1 MKRRKLT
8 FLAAVVAAS
17 ALVLTG
23 CSSNSGGGNSAP
35 VEAGDPVPG
44 GTLRLQINQDAP
56 HLNRN
61 ILSQPSLSLT
71 TPLWGEQ
78 LIDHNEK
85 GELVPALAE
94 SWDVSAD
101 GLTYTFK
108 LRAGVKWHDG
118 KDFKASDV
126 VWTLKNSMPLNPRTA
141 AAWKITSSIEAPDD
155 LTVVMKMSE
164 QYGPL
169 LPLLSG
175 NLMVMLPEHVYAG
188 GDLAENA
195 ANSAPIGTGPF
206 KFTKW
211 DRGQQITFQ
220 KNEDYW
226 QKDQPYFDDV
236 VVRVIGTEVTAA
248 NAVKNNEIDVLTSSE
263 MSPQVYKDL
272 KAQKNLVE
280 RVSTAMPS
288 QYVLGFN
295 TYSGETSKVEVRR
308 ALVQAI
314 DREQIYK
321 TVFGGIGGEVPPSVL
336 PSAFKQLTD
345 TKNTYEAAYP
355 FDKEAAAKALDAAGF
370 PMKGNERFTI
380 DLLVPMG
387 DVYLNPAN
395 VIKAQLQEIGVNVNV
410 EQLDEQSHA
419 DRVYIKHDYDLYLS
433 SYLSDVDP
441 AIGVERLYSCNTLDK
456 IYGNGTGYCNETVQ
470 GAFDKARGL
479 TDVTERQKQYSIATQ
494 QIIED
499 MPRLALINYAGSAF
513 FSQKLANIPEQF
525 SIGDGA
531 NSNWA
536 NSWFVK

>member
-1 MKRRKLT
+1 MKHRKLT

-23 CSSNSGGGNSAP
+23 CSSNSDSNNAAP
-35 VEAGDPVPG
+35 VEGGDPVPG
-44 GTLRLQINQDAP
+44 GTLTLQINQDAP

-78 LIDHNEK
+78 LMDHTAD

-94 SWDVSAD
+94 SWDVSDD
-101 GLTYTFK
+101 GLVYTFH
-108 LRAGVKWHDG
+108 LRDGVKWHDG
-118 KDFKASDV
+118 EPFTAADV
-126 VWTLKNSMPLNPRTA
+126 VWTLKNTMPLNPRTA
-141 AAWKITSSIEAPDD
+141 AAWEITSSIEATDD
-155 LTVVMKMSE
+155 LTVVMTMT
-164 QYGPL
+164 QPYGPL

-175 NLMVMLPEHVYAG
+175 NLIMMLPQHVYAD
-188 GDLAENA
+188 GDLADNP
-195 ANSAPIGTGPF
+195 ANSAPIGTGPY
-206 KFTKW
+206 KFVKW
-211 DRGQQITFQ
+211 DHGQQITFE
-220 KNEDYW
+220 KNDDYW
-226 QKDQPYFDDV
+226 NAGHPYFDDV
-236 VVRVIGTEVTAA
+236 VVRVIGSEVTAA
-248 NAVKNNEIDVLTSSE
+248 NALKSGEIDVLTSSE

-280 RVSTAMPS
+280 RESTAMPS

-295 TYSGETSKVEVRR
+295 TYDGVMADVEVRR

-314 DREQIYK
+314 NREQIYN

-336 PSAFKQLTD
+336 PSAFAQLTD
-345 TKNTYEAAYP
+345 SEDTYEGTYP
-355 FDKEAAAKALDAAGF
+355 YDPDAAAKALDKAGY
-370 PMKGNERFTI
+370 PLKGSERFTI

-441 AIGVERLYSCNTLDK
+441 ALGVERLYSCDTRDK
-456 IYGNGTGYCNETVQ
+456 IYGNGTGYCNDVVQ
-470 GAFDKARGL
+470 GAFDAARGV
-479 TDVTERQKQYSIATQ
+479 TDVAERKKEYAIATK
-494 QIIED
+494 QILAD
-499 MPRLALINYAGSAF
+499 MPRLALVNYSGSGF
-513 FSQKLANIPEQF
+513 FSQKLANLKEQF
-525 SIGDGA
+525 NVGDGA